1 MPAMAAGNQCLVL
14 YARPRG
20 GRLIRTIGAWLVL
33 ALVSIA
39 PARANDSPAMMF
51 LGGGFIGDILADRN
65 SGGVFSFHFR
75 SGPELE
81 FFHIRPSIGG
91 LIATNRS
98 AYGWLGLNLDLYFGS
113 RIVATPST
121 AIGAYDTGDGQDLG
135 GILQFRN
142 GLDIAWRFDDWA
154 RMGVGLYYMSNYGIG
169 DQDPGIASVM
179 LFYAHPLGSLIP

>member
-1 MPAMAAGNQCLVL
+1 
-14 YARPRG
+14 
-20 GRLIRTIGAWLVL
+20 
-33 ALVSIA
+33 
-39 PARANDSPAMMF
+39 MMF

-121 AIGAYDTGDGQDLG
+121 SIGAYNTGDGQDLG

-154 RMGVGLYYMSNYGIG
+154 RLGVGLHYMSNYGIG
-169 DQDPGIASVM
+169 DRDPGIASVM

>member
-1 MPAMAAGNQCLVL
+1 
-14 YARPRG
+14 
-20 GRLIRTIGAWLVL
+20 
-33 ALVSIA
+33 
-39 PARANDSPAMMF
+39 MMF
-51 LGGGFIGDILADRN
+51 LGGGFTGDILADRN
-65 SGGVFSFHFR
+65 SGGVFSFEFR

-121 AIGAYDTGDGQDLG
+121 SIGAYDTGDGQDLG

-142 GLDIAWRFDDWA
+142 GLDIAWRFDDWS
-154 RMGVGLYYMSNYGIG
+154 RMGVGFYYMSNYGIG
-169 DQDPGIASVM
+169 DRDPGIASVM